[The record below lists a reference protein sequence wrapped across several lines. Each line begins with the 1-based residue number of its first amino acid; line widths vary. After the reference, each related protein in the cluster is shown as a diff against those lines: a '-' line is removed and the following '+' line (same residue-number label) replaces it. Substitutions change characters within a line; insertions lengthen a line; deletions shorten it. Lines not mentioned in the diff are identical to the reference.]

1 MTESGDK
8 RHLARRDAIKRIL
21 GGAGVLGLSLAKA
34 GGVVLATEESLSEP
48 PESVI
53 NAEGPTSDSKAAL
66 AVSADDHQWAAWHA
80 YHRGRDRVIA
90 RRIGPGR
97 LGPAH
102 VVSEEGHAH
111 TAPLILTGTQG
122 SVWVFW
128 SALQRKRW
136 TLLGR
141 QFRSEAWQPIVQ
153 VSGIEGDAL
162 LPAAADLGGGRVMVT
177 WSDDR
182 NGRSRIH
189 ARVCDNG
196 KWQGLASVSPDNYDA
211 FRSALAV
218 EADGTAWVLWDGYSD
233 GRYAVW
239 GRRWL
244 PKPVPV
250 EHVSPPGQNC
260 LLPTALATKQGL
272 CVVWLQAADVISGA
286 GVISQRYTLHM
297 AVRRAGK
304 WELACDAQGDSTAAL
319 LMRGLVEKIEPEA
332 VPTGGYLGQR
342 RQAMLLEDGD
352 AVWLFWER
360 KTDHEGR
367 TPDVTGDLLGRP
379 LRNARWQAPVILRQ
393 GHVDYHVQT
402 DAGATGG
409 TFLFLA
415 SNLPRDLRRVYHCLL
430 GDLRTSRPLD
440 QEPWTGWRP
449 LELPKADPV
458 PRYEIRQGNKTYR
471 LFWGDLH
478 CHSHLSLDAE
488 GEPDELLHYARDRA
502 RLDVVAFTENDCMY
516 DCFLTEAAFA
526 LGVYYA
532 RRFNRDG
539 RFVVLPGFEWTSRIP
554 KSPKGRLDDPRNWDS
569 RYYGTAKGDWA
580 RTASGTSY
588 QNHRSVI
595 YPMAGGPVLRHP
607 EVGNDIQ
614 KLLAAVAEAGGLAH
628 PHHDVWK
635 LSGSPIEANV
645 EVTSGW
651 DVYIRDPERIHEALS
666 NGYRFG
672 FLGNSDN
679 HRRTPGLGGALT
691 GIYAESLT
699 PAAILDAL
707 RNRRVYTTSGSR
719 IIVDSR
725 ANGALMG
732 QEAATPS
739 GQVDLECTVIATR
752 PIVEATLVRDGQKIK
767 KFGGKGTNRLTLAY
781 RDQDLTPGTHWY
793 YWHVI
798 QEGESPDYPGNV
810 KVAEGPL
817 AWSSPHWVT
826 AR

>member
-218 EADGTAWVLWDGYSD
+218 EADGTAWVLWD
-233 GRYAVW
+233 
-239 GRRWL
+239 
-244 PKPVPV
+244 
-250 EHVSPPGQNC
+250 
-260 LLPTALATKQGL
+260 
-272 CVVWLQAADVISGA
+272 
-286 GVISQRYTLHM
+286 
-297 AVRRAGK
+297 
-304 WELACDAQGDSTAAL
+304 
-319 LMRGLVEKIEPEA
+319 
-332 VPTGGYLGQR
+332 GYLGQR

-719 IIVDSR
+719 ILVDSR